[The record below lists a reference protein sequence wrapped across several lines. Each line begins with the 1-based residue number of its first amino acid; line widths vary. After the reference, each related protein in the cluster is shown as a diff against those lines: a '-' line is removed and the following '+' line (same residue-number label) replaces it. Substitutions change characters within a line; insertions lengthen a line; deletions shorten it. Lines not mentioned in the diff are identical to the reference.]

1 MKKILSLTAA
11 MLMAASVAFAA
22 GSYTPGSYTET
33 VDGHNGTITL
43 TVVTNEDAIT
53 EIKLGEHVETQ
64 GLGDVAMDKIIA
76 DIVAANS
83 TAVDSVTGATVSS
96 EAVKTAVNA
105 ALARAEKGEVDAAVE
120 ETAAAA
126 GTLTFAE
133 QCAAAGVAFT
143 YEDPNADV
151 WNYTSSDP
159 SVDVTTHASGLP
171 KYVDETEGG
180 CIKTVA
186 DLAARSATKYKVYY
200 WVPDENGAST
210 IEEAA
215 KLENA
220 QYVSYPFPNDGG
232 KYAVKLQSNSI
243 GTNTVIT
250 IDENGLPCAAI
261 FGLSYKM
268 DKDGNVYTSSA
279 IMSETATYRN
289 IMAGS
294 KVMISYYEYNF
305 TSEKKIGVGTRNA
318 GARVVVEMDE
328 ELSTLTM
335 NDKDAD
341 GNAIKMTVA
350 AFKALSAE
358 EQAAYS
364 VRYVTFKAKVVEL
377 YSIG

>member
-1 MKKILSLTAA
+1 MKKMLSLTALMLA
-11 MLMAASVAFAA
+11 MTSVAFAS
-22 GSYTPGSYTET
+22 GNYTPGNYTET

-43 TVVTNEDAIT
+43 TVVTTEDAIT
-53 EIKLGEHVETQ
+53 EIKIGEHVETQ
-64 GLGDVAMDKIIA
+64 GLGDVAMDKVA
-76 DIVAANS
+76 EAIVAANS
-83 TAVDSVTGATVSS
+83 TEVDSISGATVSS
-96 EAVKTAVNA
+96 EALKTAVSA
-105 ALARAEKGEVDAAVE
+105 ALIRAEKGEVDA
-120 ETAAAA
+120 ETEANIAADS
-126 GTLTFAE
+126 GMTFAE
-133 QCAAAGVAFT
+133 QCKAAGVEFT
-143 YEDPNADV
+143 YEDPNANI
-151 WNYTSSDP
+151 WEYTSTDP
-159 SVDVTTHASGLP
+159 SVDVTTHASGLA
-171 KYVDETEGG
+171 KYVDETDGG

-200 WVPDENGAST
+200 WIADENGAAT
-210 IEEAA
+210 LEEAA

-220 QYVSYPFPNDGG
+220 QYVSYPFPNDGE

-250 IDENGLPCAAI
+250 VDEDGMPCAAI

-268 DKDGNVYTSSA
+268 DSEGNVYTSSA

-294 KVMISYYEYNF
+294 KVVISYYEYNF

-350 AFKALSAE
+350 AYKALSAE
-358 EQAAYS
+358 EQTAYS
-364 VRYVTFKAKVVEL
+364 VRYVTFKAKVMEL

>member
-1 MKKILSLTAA
+1 MKKVLLPALCLLLAA
-11 MLMAASVAFAA
+11 TTAFAGA
-22 GSYTPGSYTET
+22 YTPGSYTET

-43 TVVTNEDAIT
+43 TVTTSDSAIVD
-53 EIKLGEHVETQ
+53 IKLGEHVETQ
-64 GLGDVAMDKIIA
+64 GLGDKAMEALIPAMIS
-76 DIVAANS
+76 ANS
-83 TAVDSVTGATVSS
+83 ADVDSITGATVTSD
-96 EAVKTAVNA
+96 AVKAAVAA
-105 ALARAEKGEVDAAVE
+105 ALVRAEQGDMDAAQE
-120 ETAAAA
+120 DAAAA
-126 GTLTFAE
+126 ATAVTFAE
-133 QCAAAGVAFT
+133 QCAAAGVDFT
-143 YEDPNADV
+143 YEDPNASVWDYASTDATIDV
-151 WNYTSSDP
+151 A
-159 SVDVTTHASGLP
+159 THASGAA

-200 WVPDENGAST
+200 WIADENGAAT
-210 IEEAA
+210 IADAA

-250 IDENGLPCAAI
+250 VDADGQPCAAI

-268 DKDGNVYTSSA
+268 DDAGDVYTSSA
-279 IMSETATYRN
+279 IMAETATYRN

-294 KVMISYYEYNF
+294 SVMISYYEYNF

-318 GARVVVEMDE
+318 GARVSVEMDE

-335 NDKDAD
+335 NNTDENGK
-341 GNAIKMTVA
+341 AIKMTVA
-350 AFKALSAE
+350 AYKALSE
-358 EQAAYS
+358 QEQAAYS
-364 VRYVTFKAKVVEL
+364 VRYLTFKAKVVAL